1 MENLKTSFGKSKV
14 SQSQK
19 TRMVQDVFSDVTKKY
34 DLMNNLMSFGA
45 HHLWKKKLIQLMNIQ
60 SNDLIVDVG
69 AGTGDITKLIHKNY
83 STTSIISV
91 DLNFN
96 ILKHGKEKVKHK
108 SNKTSWVNCNAE
120 NLPFKNDTFDKY
132 IISFCLRNIT
142 LVDNALYEAI
152 RVLKPGGSFYCLEF
166 STPISPMINGIYNFY
181 KSKIIPLIGE
191 RVAKNKKAYKYL
203 EESIHQF
210 PKQEI
215 LLSKLNQIGFE
226 NTSIINLFNGIVSI
240 HKGFKIW

>member
-1 MENLKTSFGKSKV
+1 MKNLKTTFGKSKV

-19 TRMVQDVFSDVTKKY
+19 TKMVQDVFTDVTKNY

-45 HHLWKKKLIQLMNIQ
+45 HRLWKRKLIQLINIQ
-60 SNDLIVDVG
+60 PNDLIVDVG
-69 AGTGDITKLIHKNY
+69 SGTGAITNLIHKNY
-83 STTSIISV
+83 SKTSIISI

-96 ILKHGKEKVKHK
+96 MLKHGKKRVKYK
-108 SNKTSWVNCNAE
+108 SNKIFWVNCNAE
-120 NLPFKNDTFDKY
+120 NLPLKKNIFDKY

-142 LVDNALYEAI
+142 HIENALYEAI

-166 STPISPMINGIYNFY
+166 STPMSPFINGVYNFY

-191 RVAKNKKAYKYL
+191 RVAKNKEAYKYL
-203 EESIHQF
+203 EESIDQF
-210 PKQEI
+210 PNQKI

-226 NTSIINLFNGIVSI
+226 NTSVINLFNGIVSI
-240 HKGFKIW
+240 HTGFKIL